1 MEGCGQCGTGEL
13 GDLVQGLMEGEDA
26 NSLTLCYRLHD
37 HLLVFPRCDAGD
49 HEPPG
54 VSPPRGSVLY
64 ALSSAIRSAKT
75 HSALLMRVSPSTLV
89 PPRNR
94 RRCPCSFRPWTP
106 PRIRFSCVTFIVRQR
121 SRGRSA
127 CPSSQR
133 RGANNARGW
142 TSKALSR
149 SSNAASAST
158 SCSGGLSWR
167 RCHCSTWARAL
178 GASSIMR

>member
-1 MEGCGQCGTGEL
+1 MFRDFSISRNHPYTT
-13 GDLVQGLMEGEDA
+13 EDA

-89 PPRNR
+89 TPRNR
-94 RRCPCSFRPWTP
+94 RRWPCSLRPSTP
-106 PRIRFSCVTFIVRQR
+106 PRMRFSCTVFMMRHR
-121 SRGRSA
+121 SRGLSG
-127 CPSSQR
+127 CP
-133 RGANNARGW
+133 
-142 TSKALSR
+142 
-149 SSNAASAST
+149 
-158 SCSGGLSWR
+158 
-167 RCHCSTWARAL
+167 
-178 GASSIMR
+178 